1 MTCFWDG
8 LMKGILNEDYK
19 CLGKEYNKKDRT
31 NLIKILKSENK
42 LTTNVMWNGKML
54 SEKELRE
61 NYEAVKNYDIRKIGE
76 GHLCSTCDYM
86 LLLICDLFKIDIEH
100 KYLNNIMKYTN
111 SKNKNKIN
119 VKSNKGHFMFQSRCK
134 KE

>member
-8 LMKGILNEDYK
+8 LMKGIINEDYK
-19 CLGKEYNKKDRT
+19 HLGKDYSKKTRI
-31 NLIKILKSENK
+31 NLINILKSENR
-42 LTTNVMWNGKML
+42 LTKDIMWNGKML
-54 SEKELRE
+54 IEKELRE
-61 NYEAVKNYDIRKIGE
+61 NYEAVKNYDIEKIGN

-100 KYLNNIMKYTN
+100 KYLNNIMRYTN
-111 SKNKNKIN
+111 SKNKNKIY
-119 VKSNKGHFMFQSRCK
+119 VKSNKGHFMFQSRSK